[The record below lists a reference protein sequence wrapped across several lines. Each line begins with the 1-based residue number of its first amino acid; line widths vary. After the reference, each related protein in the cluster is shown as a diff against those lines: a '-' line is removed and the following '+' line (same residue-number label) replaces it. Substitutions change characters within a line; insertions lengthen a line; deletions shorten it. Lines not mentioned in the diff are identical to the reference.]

1 MTALFITVLCLGV
14 IALLLMIVA
23 MSISIIVDIK
33 RDMKEL
39 RDDKRRQNKSY
50 E

>member
-23 MSISIIVDIK
+23 VSISIIVDIK
-33 RDMKEL
+33 RDLKEL
-39 RDDKRRQNKSY
+39 RNDKR
-50 E
+50 

>member
-23 MSISIIVDIK
+23 VSISIIVDIK

-39 RDDKRRQNKSY
+39 RNDKR
-50 E
+50 